1 MDPTSC
7 RADVMQVQKGELKQ
21 SWKLDLVLVKTK
33 SNATNKATDKGG
45 NKSRTSKREG
55 PTNPTETGAT
65 LEKKKKRDESKKAC
79 RCFTGESYLP
89 DPALTSVNG
98 ATADVEDVPNTKKGS
113 EGVLTV
119 EVSRD

>member
-1 MDPTSC
+1 M
-7 RADVMQVQKGELKQ
+7 KQ

-65 LEKKKKRDESKKAC
+65 LEKKKRGTSPKRPVAASLESPIC
-79 RCFTGESYLP
+79 QTQPSHQSMSPQQTWQTYPIL
-89 DPALTSVNG
+89 
-98 ATADVEDVPNTKKGS
+98 KKG
-113 EGVLTV
+113 VKAFLL
-119 EVSRD
+119 